1 MVGVYKNLDFARIWL
16 IGRVSQEPVQVEMT
30 TFLPPLSYFRLNLD
44 VDDTCTNTS
53 AITSVIE

>member
-30 TFLPPLSYFRLNLD
+30 TFLPPLLF
-44 VDDTCTNTS
+44 
-53 AITSVIE
+53 